1 MRILLDQDQVIC
13 KWVERVLEWYNEDHG
28 TGFTVNDVEDY
39 WALETILG
47 PQGRPF
53 IRACMRWPEFYTRLD
68 AVPGAIDGVKELM
81 SKGHEVRIVSAVP
94 KSAGIAYH
102 GKCQWIRDNMPFFN
116 LDCFYA
122 VNKKDEVRGDLLLD
136 DGPHNID
143 AFKSVGIAVVFDR
156 PWNQKTEGH
165 HRVKDWKSFLELVDS
180 IQAERSLKEANLRPP
195 GCHS

>member
-28 TGFTVNDVEDY
+28 TKFTVDDVENY

-47 PQGRPF
+47 PQGKPF
-53 IRACMRWPEFYTRLD
+53 IRSCMRWPEFYTRLD
-68 AVPGAIDGVKELM
+68 AVPGAIAGIMTLM
-81 SKGHEVRIVSAVP
+81 AKGHEVRIVSAVP

-122 VNKKDEVRGDLLLD
+122 VHKKDEVVGDILLD

-143 AFKSVGIAVVFDR
+143 AFKKKGIAVVFDC
-156 PWNQKTEGH
+156 PWNRKTEGQY
-165 HRVKDWKSFLELVDS
+165 RVKNWKEFLELVDKLQHE
-180 IQAERSLKEANLRPP
+180 IDVQNAVARN
-195 GCHS
+195 GT